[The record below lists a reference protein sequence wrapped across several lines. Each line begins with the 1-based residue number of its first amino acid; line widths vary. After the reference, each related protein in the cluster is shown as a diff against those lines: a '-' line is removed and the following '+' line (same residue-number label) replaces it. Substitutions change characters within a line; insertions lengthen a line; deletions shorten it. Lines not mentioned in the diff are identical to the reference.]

1 MRPGNHLSRARI
13 VMAPIALLVVA
24 ACFLFAQSLRSQLY
38 EQRSHSLS
46 QTTEKIVQLMDKTID
61 NEWDR
66 LVYVSHELGR
76 APQADR
82 AELLAR
88 MEDFYHV
95 DPRPH
100 SWKISCIDSSGNV
113 YRWDGRIDRWTKP
126 DMLVEGHPEF
136 QVTILES
143 RGNHDE
149 QMIFLYCLP
158 EPIRLTEEDIVI
170 THTLLALDMAT
181 FGETL
186 EVSAFE
192 GNSFFYIVEQN
203 GTRIYHQQEQSKFIA
218 AYNILAALQNYEFL
232 YGETYAGL
240 SQSISGGSPYT
251 AEIQRE
257 GQKYFLSCYPLS
269 VNSWSLFLFVPEAN
283 VGGNTADL
291 VSLLLV
297 EVGAIALLLIAMI
310 AVFVWSNARQTLAR
324 QQAAVDEARRT
335 SQAKSDFLS
344 HMSHDMRTPLNGI
357 MGMCHIAEQRLE
369 DNAAVKDCLEKI
381 NLSSRQLLALINDVL
396 DMSRI
401 EHGKVEVH
409 QAPTDLNELLRTC
422 AVHVEGRVLENSI
435 VFEQDTAGLRHP
447 IVSADPVLLDKI
459 LTNILGNAAKF
470 TPPGG
475 RISLRASEK
484 EVNSDKSVYLF
495 EIEDT
500 GVGMKPEFL
509 GHLFEPFSQ
518 DGGEGRTNYQGTGL
532 GLSIVKN
539 LVDKLGGEIDVQSA
553 VGKGSKF
560 TVSLPLPRLNETG
573 IPVKEDAAHQAFD
586 GSGLRV
592 LLVEDNELNR
602 EIALT
607 ILEDCGLSVD
617 TAEDGSIAVECFQ
630 ASSPGGYDLI
640 LMDVR
645 MPVMDGLEAS
655 RRIRALPRADAA
667 AVPIIALTADAF
679 TGDME
684 KTRQAGMNEHLGKPI
699 ELDKLYAVLRKY
711 CSGTKKM

>member
-1 MRPGNHLSRARI
+1 M
-13 VMAPIALLVVA
+13 
-24 ACFLFAQSLRSQLY
+24 
-38 EQRSHSLS
+38 
-46 QTTEKIVQLMDKTID
+46 
-61 NEWDR
+61 
-66 LVYVSHELGR
+66 
-76 APQADR
+76 
-82 AELLAR
+82 
-88 MEDFYHV
+88 
-95 DPRPH
+95 
-100 SWKISCIDSSGNV
+100 
-113 YRWDGRIDRWTKP
+113 
-126 DMLVEGHPEF
+126 
-136 QVTILES
+136 
-143 RGNHDE
+143 
-149 QMIFLYCLP
+149 
-158 EPIRLTEEDIVI
+158 
-170 THTLLALDMAT
+170 
-181 FGETL
+181 
-186 EVSAFE
+186 
-192 GNSFFYIVEQN
+192 
-203 GTRIYHQQEQSKFIA
+203 
-218 AYNILAALQNYEFL
+218 
-232 YGETYAGL
+232 
-240 SQSISGGSPYT
+240 
-251 AEIQRE
+251 
-257 GQKYFLSCYPLS
+257 
-269 VNSWSLFLFVPEAN
+269 
-283 VGGNTADL
+283 
-291 VSLLLV
+291 
-297 EVGAIALLLIAMI
+297 
-310 AVFVWSNARQTLAR
+310 
-324 QQAAVDEARRT
+324 
-335 SQAKSDFLS
+335 
-344 HMSHDMRTPLNGI
+344 
-357 MGMCHIAEQRLE
+357 
-369 DNAAVKDCLEKI
+369 
-381 NLSSRQLLALINDVL
+381 INDVL

-617 TAEDGSIAVECFQ
+617 TAEDGSIAVKCFQ

-679 TGDME
+679 SGDME